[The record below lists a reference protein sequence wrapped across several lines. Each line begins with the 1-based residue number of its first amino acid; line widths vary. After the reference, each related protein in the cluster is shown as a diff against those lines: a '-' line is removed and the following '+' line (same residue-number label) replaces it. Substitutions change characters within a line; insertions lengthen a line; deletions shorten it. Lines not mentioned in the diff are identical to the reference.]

1 MNNKKVI
8 VLTGA
13 VVVLLL
19 MGGIWLN
26 KKNKKPEEKISPE
39 ITLES
44 TKMITN
50 EASLVAPMTEEE
62 KQTIEKTFAQ
72 EGAEM
77 TMLKDVSGGQA
88 VGTSWRHFDKSN
100 FVLKVEVS
108 NLVIMEKGFYYE
120 GWLVSDKGF
129 FSIGRM
135 AAVNGQGKLY
145 YQTTEDKSEFRGV
158 VVTLE
163 PEDGNAAPDK
173 HIVEGSF

>member
-1 MNNKKVI
+1 MKNKKALIGVI
-8 VLTGA
+8 
-13 VVVLLL
+13 VVLLII
-19 MGGIWLN
+19 GGIGLI
-26 KKNKKPEEKISPE
+26 KNSKKPEEKIIPE

-44 TKMITN
+44 TKMITS
-50 EASLVAPMTEEE
+50 EADLAAPMTEAE
-62 KQTIEKTFAQ
+62 KQAIEKTFAQ

-88 VGTSWRHFDKSN
+88 VGTGWRHFDGTN

-108 NLVIMEKGFYYE
+108 NLAAGEKGFYYE

-129 FSIGRM
+129 FTIGRV
-135 AAVNGQGKLY
+135 AAAEGQGKLY
-145 YQTTEDKSEFRGV
+145 YQTKEDKSEFRGV

>member
-1 MNNKKVI
+1 MRNKKALIGVI
-8 VLTGA
+8 
-13 VVVLLL
+13 VVLLII
-19 MGGIWLN
+19 GGIGLV
-26 KKNKKPEEKISPE
+26 KKTKKPEEKISPE

-44 TKMITN
+44 TKMIKS
-50 EASLVAPMTEEE
+50 EANLVAPMTEAE
-62 KQTIEKTFAQ
+62 KEAIEKTFAQ

-77 TMLKDVSGGQA
+77 TMLKDVSGNQA
-88 VGTSWRHFDKSN
+88 VGTGRRHFDGTN

-108 NLVIMEKGFYYE
+108 NLPATEKGFYYE

-135 AAVNGQGKLY
+135 ASGEGQGKLY
-145 YQTTEDKSEFRGV
+145 YQTKEDKSEFRGV

>member
-1 MNNKKVI
+1 MKNKKALIGVI
-8 VLTGA
+8 
-13 VVVLLL
+13 VVLLII
-19 MGGIWLN
+19 GGIGLI
-26 KKNKKPEEKISPE
+26 KKTKKPEEKISPE

-44 TKMITN
+44 TKMIKS
-50 EASLVAPMTEEE
+50 EANLVAPMTEAE
-62 KQTIEKTFAQ
+62 KQAIEKTFAQ

-77 TMLKDVSGGQA
+77 TMLKDVSGNQA
-88 VGTSWRHFDKSN
+88 VGTGWRHFDGTN

-108 NLVIMEKGFYYE
+108 NLPAGEKGFYYE

-135 AAVNGQGKLY
+135 AAAEGQGKLY
-145 YQTTEDKSEFRGV
+145 YQTKEDKSEFRGV

>member
-1 MNNKKVI
+1 MNNKKILTGIVAVLLIIGGI
-8 VLTGA
+8 VL
-13 VVVLLL
+13 
-19 MGGIWLN
+19 IN
-26 KKNKKPEEKISPE
+26 NNKKPEEKIVPE

-44 TKMITN
+44 TKMMDSGAN
-50 EASLVAPMTEEE
+50 LVAPMTEAE
-62 KQTIEKTFAQ
+62 KEAIEQTFVQ

-88 VGTSWRHFDKSN
+88 VGTSWRHFANNS
-100 FVLKVEVS
+100 FVLKIEAS
-108 NLVIMEKGFYYE
+108 NLTAMEKGYYYE
-120 GWLVSDKGF
+120 GWLVGDKGF

-135 AAVNGQGKLY
+135 ALMDKQGKLY

-163 PEDGNAAPDK
+163 PEDGDTTPDK